1 MYDVIGADPNVEING
16 FPFYASEIKAS
27 EGLNRRELTRKKIK
41 MGTEFVAR
49 GEYIPREYSF
59 STTVEIPEER
69 PDIHNNAF
77 LEIMNSPAEVVC
89 PDMGG
94 IFKAQ
99 VIIKQ
104 SHDSGN
110 PTQLDLD
117 VTVKE
122 IPEKSLIPDD
132 SVESLSI
139 EVFKTQEEA
148 NEEAKAKKSS
158 TTSTGKLWDE
168 AND

>member
-1 MYDVIGADPNVEING
+1 MDMYDITGADPNVEING
-16 FPFYASEIKAS
+16 FPFYATEIKAN

-59 STTVEIPEER
+59 TTTIEIPEER
-69 PDIHNNAF
+69 PDIHNEVF
-77 LEIMNSPAEVVC
+77 LDIMNSPAEVVC

-104 SHDSGN
+104 SHETGN
-110 PTQLDLD
+110 PTQLDLE

-122 IPEKSLIPDD
+122 IPEKSLIPNDT
-132 SVESLSI
+132 VESLSI
-139 EVFKTQEEA
+139 DVLKTQEEA
-148 NEEAKAKKSS
+148 NEEAKAKNSS
-158 TTSTGKLWDE
+158 TTTSKTGG
-168 AND
+168 